1 LGGER
6 TKTNLQDMRGRGM
19 SGEAWEGVGGMVRE
33 PESVE
38 ESLARNFWEESSGRA
53 GNWEGR
59 MRGVPKT
66 ASAGE
71 KLESSWGVAR
81 KARRKKGRWE
91 TQSEEAQRAVR
102 VALRRRWVLSIIPLD

>member
-1 LGGER
+1 MGGER
-6 TKTNLQDMRGRGM
+6 TKTNLQDMRGREM
-19 SGEAWEGVGGMVRE
+19 SGEGGEGVGGIVRE

-71 KLESSWGVAR
+71 WLESSWGLIGKPEGKKEGGKPNQR
-81 KARRKKGRWE
+81 KH
-91 TQSEEAQRAVR
+91 SD
-102 VALRRRWVLSIIPLD
+102 L

>member
-1 LGGER
+1 MGGER

-19 SGEAWEGVGGMVRE
+19 SVEGGEGVGGIVRE

-91 TQSEEAQRAVR
+91 KGDWEGK
-102 VALRRRWVLSIIPLD
+102 RREKGLGDFLHLL

>member
-1 LGGER
+1 VWR
-6 TKTNLQDMRGRGM
+6 KVKRK
-19 SGEAWEGVGGMVRE
+19 
-33 PESVE
+33 
-38 ESLARNFWEESSGRA
+38 FWEESSGRA

-71 KLESSWGVAR
+71 GLESSWGVDQ
-81 KARRKKGRWE
+81 KERRKKRMCE

-102 VALRRRWVLSIIPLD
+102 VALRRRGVLSISPLD